1 MVAHICNPAS
11 EEGDHIFDMNIGFR
25 EPRAGVKV
33 SDEEF
38 A

>member
-11 EEGDHIFDMNIGFR
+11 EEGDHIFDVNIGFR
-25 EPRAGVKV
+25 EPRAGVMV
-33 SDEEF
+33 SGEEL